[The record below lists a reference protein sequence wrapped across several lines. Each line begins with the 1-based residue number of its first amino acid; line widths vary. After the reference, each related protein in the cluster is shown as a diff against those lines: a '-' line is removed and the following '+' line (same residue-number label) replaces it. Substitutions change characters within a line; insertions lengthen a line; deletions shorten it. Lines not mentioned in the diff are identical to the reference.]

1 MSESSTESLVII
13 ILLNW
18 NSLEDTLRCIDSIFK
33 STYPHFEIIVV
44 DNGSDVNPEDT
55 LDAAYP
61 GVQVIRNSENRGF
74 TGGNN
79 QGIRL
84 ALEKNADY
92 IWLLNND
99 TTVSPDTLRELV
111 RAAETFPE
119 AGLLSPVVYV
129 QDHPEALAIHSTT
142 EFEYNGIKQGNR
154 NTLLYKNIGVD
165 GLKTGHIEE
174 SGYHLVATAKRDGQ
188 RMIAVVMGCD
198 KYKKRAPEAQ
208 KLLEYGFKNFTTL
221 EVVKKG
227 ATFGPLKVKRGKLD
241 QVSLAA
247 SEDVRVTVARGK
259 ESTVTTAPELPQFV
273 VAPIQKGQAIA
284 KVSVRNEGKVVKEV
298 GLLASSGV
306 EKTLIP
312 PWPVLAGIGVGV
324 VLLGIIG
331 LWFVR
336 RPKGKKM

>member
-1 MSESSTESLVII
+1 MSERSTESLVII

-18 NSLEDTLRCIDSIFK
+18 NSLEDTLRCIDSIFT

-129 QDHPEALAIHSTT
+129 QDHPEKVLWCGSYLDIELHQ
-142 EFEYNGIKQGNR
+142 K
-154 NTLLYKNIGVD
+154 
-165 GLKTGHIEE
+165 HI
-174 SGYHLVATAKRDGQ
+174 TKR
-188 RMIAVVMGCD
+188 
-198 KYKKRAPEAQ
+198 
-208 KLLEYGFKNFTTL
+208 
-221 EVVKKG
+221 
-227 ATFGPLKVKRGKLD
+227 LD
-241 QVSLAA
+241 EVSLWLERSPDKVGVWGTALFIRRSLIERIGLFDEHYFA
-247 SEDVRVTVARGK
+247 YWEDNDYSIRSIQSGF
-259 ESTVTTAPELPQFV
+259 LNQV
-273 VAPIQKGQAIA
+273 VASARVFHQVKDRYPPHYYYYM
-284 KVSVRNEGKVVKEV
+284 VRNEYYFWMKYLERSQKPAFRRSYLARALQQAGE
-298 GLLASSGV
+298 LLKRDERLQAQAC
-306 EKTLIP
+306 
-312 PWPVLAGIGVGV
+312 LAGIWDAWRHRFGEWNPDLHMPR
-324 VLLGIIG
+324 LLARFLLAFPGFWIWMGEGNLHRIK
-331 LWFVR
+331 VAISSR
-336 RPKGKKM
+336 IRKR